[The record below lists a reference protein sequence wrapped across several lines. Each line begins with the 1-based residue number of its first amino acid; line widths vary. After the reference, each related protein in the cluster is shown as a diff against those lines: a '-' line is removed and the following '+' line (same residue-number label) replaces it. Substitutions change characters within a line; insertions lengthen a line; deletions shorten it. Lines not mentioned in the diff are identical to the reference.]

1 MEVMCGERLYID
13 HPTPALRQWCR
24 EHLRLDNPDY
34 YKLERLGKWTGN
46 TPKYF
51 DLYETRGDKIV
62 LPFGCAVD
70 LQKAFDSDMR
80 FTPMYF
86 ALRAVDYRSN
96 IKLYPYQ
103 EKAVES
109 LLRAKNGV
117 LVMPCG
123 SGKTQTALELVARI
137 GGRCLWLTHT
147 QDLLTQ
153 SMARAKAVLDVGGWT
168 YGTITGGKVDIGA
181 GITFATVQT
190 MSKLNLSQYTDIW
203 DIVIVDE
210 CHHAI
215 GSPTRVMQF
224 YKVLSAICCRYKYGL
239 TATPK
244 RADGLE
250 KAMYALLGGVVHE
263 VTREDVAQTTCSV
276 KVETLYTDW
285 TPSPDAVLAG
295 DGTLNYAALI
305 DELTHAKQRFKRVF
319 DTVFHCKGHPTIVL
333 ANRVEYLR
341 RLEDALAVNGVRVVC
356 LSAAGNSKAAKEIRK
371 KALRQLDAG
380 GLDCILATYQLA
392 KEGLDVPHL
401 EYIIF
406 ATPEK
411 DESTVTQAA
420 GRVGRRAEG
429 KKFGTV
435 VDFVDD
441 FGMLRGWAKKRQTYY
456 KKLGY
461 EIT

>member
-1 MEVMCGERLYID
+1 MCGERLYIQ
-13 HPTPALRQWCR
+13 HPTPELVRWCYAN
-24 EHLRLDNPDY
+24 LCVKNPDY
-34 YKLERLGKWTGN
+34 ETRARLGKWTGG
-46 TPKYF
+46 TPEHIS
-51 DLYETRGDKIV
+51 LYEVIGGKLA
-62 LPFGCAVD
+62 LPFGCAKE
-70 LQKAFDSDMR
+70 LQEAFAEDIR
-80 FTPMYF
+80 FTP
-86 ALRAVDYRSN
+86 LYRLPMHVNYVSRIN
-96 IKLYPYQ
+96 LYPYQ
-103 EKAVES
+103 ETAVER
-109 LLRAKNGV
+109 LLETKNGV

-123 SGKTQTALELVARI
+123 SGKTQTALELVSRI

-153 SMARAKAVLDVGGWT
+153 SMARAKAVLDAGAGT
-168 YGTITGGKVDIGA
+168 YGTITGGKVNIGT
-181 GITFATVQT
+181 GLTFATIQT
-190 MSKLNLSQYTDIW
+190 MSKLDLSRYTDYW
-203 DIVIVDE
+203 DVVIVDE

-224 YKVLSAICCRYKYGL
+224 YKVLSALCCRYKYGL

-250 KAMYALLGGVVHE
+250 KAMFALLGGVVHE
-263 VTREDVAQTTCSV
+263 VTREDVAQTTCPV

-285 TPSPDAVLAG
+285 TPNPDAVLAG

-305 DELTHAKQRFKRVF
+305 DELTHDEQRFKCVF
-319 DTVFHCKGHPTIVL
+319 DTVFHCSKGHPTIVL

-356 LSAAGNSKAAKEIRK
+356 LSAVGNSKAAKGIRK
-371 KALRQLDAG
+371 KALRQLDTG
-380 GLDCILATYQLA
+380 ELDCILATYQLA

-435 VDFVDD
+435 IDFVDD
-441 FGMLRGWAKKRQTYY
+441 FGMLRGWAKKRQNYY

-461 EIT
+461 DIT